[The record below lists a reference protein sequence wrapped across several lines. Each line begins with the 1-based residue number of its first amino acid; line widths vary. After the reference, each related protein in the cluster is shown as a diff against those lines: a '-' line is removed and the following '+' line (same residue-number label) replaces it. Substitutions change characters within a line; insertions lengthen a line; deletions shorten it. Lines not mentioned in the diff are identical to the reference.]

1 MRVFS
6 KYYFLPSSIDITG
19 YRQMIEAKKERVR
32 ETDRETAYISLCS
45 TFQTNL
51 LKKSKVPKL

>member
-32 ETDRETAYISLCS
+32 ETDRQRKCIY
-45 TFQTNL
+45 
-51 LKKSKVPKL
+51 